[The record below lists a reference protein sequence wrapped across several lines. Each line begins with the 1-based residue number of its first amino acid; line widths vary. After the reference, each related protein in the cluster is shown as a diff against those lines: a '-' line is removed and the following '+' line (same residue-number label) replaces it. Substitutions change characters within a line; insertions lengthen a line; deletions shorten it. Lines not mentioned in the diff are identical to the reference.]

1 MSILDNGVS
10 GLLAARRGLTTAG
23 HNISNANTPGFSR
36 QRVDFGPRTP
46 QASGNGFVGKGV
58 EVIGIRRI
66 FDSFITE
73 QVRSSTSGSEQIQ
86 AFQELSAQVDNL
98 LADPDGGLSPALQ
111 DYFSSLQELS
121 SDPSSLASRQ
131 VLLGN
136 AESLAQRFHSMAAR
150 LGDLRTETNERL
162 RSVVAEVNAI
172 AQGVAD
178 LNQQIVVSQGASNG
192 QPANDLL
199 DQRDELIR
207 QLSERINVR
216 TLLQDDGALN
226 VSVGSGQ
233 SLVAGTSVG
242 TLDVVRNDFDP
253 GREEVALT
261 IGSTSV
267 PISDFLTGG
276 ELAGILD
283 FRDQILNVTENS
295 IGRVA
300 IGLAVE
306 VNLQHQLGVDLNGL
320 AGADFFQPLDSS
332 APNILASQQNTGAP
346 PPQFTATVTDIA
358 ALTTS
363 DYQLDYDGTD
373 YTFTRLSDNNV
384 TTLTTFPG
392 GAETV
397 DGITLG
403 AVTSGAF
410 ASGDSF
416 VIQPTRRAAR
426 SFNLAVDNP
435 RTIAAAAPLRTAVAV
450 ANLGSG
456 TIGGESVTNTT
467 NLPLSGSGGAITL
480 TFGPNALGAGV
491 PGFAVT
497 NGPGGTLAYNPATE
511 SAGKSFTFAG
521 FGGVSFNVGGVPQS
535 GDSFTI
541 GDNSN
546 GVGDNRNA
554 LLLAGIQN
562 TNVLT
567 GGNSSLEEGYGQLVT
582 EVGTLTRQAEIS
594 VAVQDTLLRQVTER
608 REASSGV
615 NLDEEAANLLRFQQ
629 AYQASAQVIS
639 TANQLFADL
648 INAVG
653 R

>member
-10 GLLAARRGLTTAG
+10 GLLAAQRGLTTAG

-36 QRVDFGPRTP
+36 QRVDFAPRTP
-46 QASGNGFVGKGV
+46 QAQGNGFIGKGV
-58 EVIGIRRI
+58 EVVGIRRV

-73 QVRSSTSGSEQIQ
+73 QLRASTSGSEQIKV
-86 AFQELSAQVDNL
+86 FQELTAQVDNL

-111 DYFSSLQELS
+111 DYFSSLQELG

-131 VLLGN
+131 VLIGN
-136 AESLAQRFHSMAAR
+136 AENLAQRFHSIAAR
-150 LGDLRTETNERL
+150 LGDLRAETNERL
-162 RSVVAEVNAI
+162 RGVVAEANAI
-172 AQGVAD
+172 AQGIAD
-178 LNQQIVVSQGASNG
+178 LNQQIVVAQGATGG

-199 DQRDELIR
+199 DQRDELVR
-207 QLSERINVR
+207 QLSERLNVN
-216 TLLQDDGALN
+216 TLVQDDGALN

-233 SLVAGTSVG
+233 SLVVGTTVG
-242 TLDVVRNDFDP
+242 TLGVVRNAFDP

-261 IGSTSV
+261 TGGTSI

-276 ELAGILD
+276 EMAGILN
-283 FRDQILNVTENS
+283 FRDQILNQTENS

-306 VNLQHQLGVDLNGL
+306 INLQHRLGVDLNAV
-320 AGADFFQPLDSS
+320 AGGDFFQPIDAT
-332 APNILASQQNTGAP
+332 APNILSNQQNTGAP
-346 PPQFTATVTDIA
+346 PPQFTATVTDIG

-363 DYQLDYDGTD
+363 DYRLDFDGATH
-373 YTFTRLSDNNV
+373 TLTRLSDNSV
-384 TTLTTFPG
+384 TTLATFPG
-392 GAETV
+392 GSETV

-403 AVTSGAF
+403 ALTAGTIAP
-410 ASGDSF
+410 GDSF
-416 VIQPTRRAAR
+416 VIQPTRGAAR
-426 SFNLAVDNP
+426 TFNLAVSDP
-435 RTIAAAAPLRTAVAV
+435 RTVAAAAPLRTAVAV
-450 ANLGSG
+450 ANLGTG

-467 NLPLSGSGGAITL
+467 NLPLSGSGGTITL
-480 TFGPNALGAGV
+480 SFDPDALGVGI
-491 PGFAVT
+491 PGFTVT
-497 NGPGGTLAYNPATE
+497 NGPGGTLAYDPATE
-511 SAGKSFTFAG
+511 SGGKSFTFAG
-521 FGGVSFNVGGVPQS
+521 FGGVSFNVSGVPRS
-535 GDSFTI
+535 GDTFSI

-554 LLLAGIQN
+554 LLLAAIQT

-567 GGNSSLEEGYGQLVT
+567 GGSSTLEEGYGQLVT

-594 VAVQDTLLRQVTER
+594 VAVQDTLLSQVTER